1 MRLIDADA
9 LKEFINNGG
18 VCDVCSNKKL
28 NCVINCDFPDYL
40 TPLLEKV
47 IDNAPTAEM
56 RQGKWTDVI
65 AMNNTLIY
73 GCCDQCHLPSPVSL
87 YCGSCGA
94 KMTAPYNS
102 GDVTDI
108 LRSITKGQG

>member
-9 LKEFINNGG
+9 LRADVIKILNNSNCGEYDGAYKCFNAIN
-18 VCDVCSNKKL
+18 K
-28 NCVINCDFPDYL
+28 
-40 TPLLEKV
+40 
-47 IDNAPTAEM
+47 APTADM

-102 GDVTDI
+102 VDVTDI
-108 LRSITKGQG
+108 MRSITKGQG